1 MPLNKGLRDEESER
15 ISNILKK
22 LTELIYVPDFD
33 KDEIENQLKLI
44 GLNLETLLNFSPE
57 NLVSH
62 LDKFHF
68 DWENAEQFADFLVV
82 FAAKLPENKSDLKE
96 KALAVYHYI
105 QSESKTFSFEIFG
118 KIALVKG
125 TL

>member
-22 LTELIYVPDFD
+22 LNELIYVPNFD
-33 KDEIENQLKLI
+33 KDEIEDQLKLI
-44 GLNLETLLNFSPE
+44 GLDLETLLNLSSE

-68 DWENAEQFADFLVV
+68 DWENAERFADLLVV
-82 FAAKLPENKSDLKE
+82 FSAKLPENKANLKE
-96 KALAVYHYI
+96 KALAIYNYI
-105 QSESKTFSFEIFG
+105 QSESKTFSFEIFS
-118 KIALVKG
+118 KITQLQ
-125 TL
+125 